1 MATLTL
7 NPPLAFYG
15 RYASRCALRAL
26 DAALAC
32 NGANCERFVDIRG
45 FKTLFPLLGSPPPTQ
60 PAFAKGRGEKEQ
72 AQRAHDEHVAG
83 MVLTLFHQLAD
94 ERRLKELLRLAVKD
108 LTHTTDDRLGKVDM
122 VLKDMK
128 NAPPVLREDARV
140 LAKDIWKFHTDGRS
154 RRESR
159 MELQLAARRTFN
171 LTAYSSA

>member
-1 MATLTL
+1 M
-7 NPPLAFYG
+7 
-15 RYASRCALRAL
+15 ASRRCLRP
-26 DAALAC
+26 
-32 NGANCERFVDIRG
+32 
-45 FKTLFPLLGSPPPTQ
+45 LFPPFFQ
-60 PAFAKGRGEKEQ
+60 W
-72 AQRAHDEHVAG
+72 
-83 MVLTLFHQLAD
+83 LTGTRNELAD

-159 MELQLAARRTFN
+159 MEL
-171 LTAYSSA
+171 